1 VAARASGHLRSAQCA
16 IDANS
21 GAIDEIIRQ
30 QADLRS
36 RLVALEGQIAAE
48 AAVVLV
54 AEVDGKLA
62 EVKAAA
68 DSLNLKIAAVMGL
81 HSFLHRN
88 GGAGFP
94 QLAWQISQQMKT
106 PDLGATRSEILAAEA
121 EWAAKFDGL
130 TA

>member
-1 VAARASGHLRSAQCA
+1 
-16 IDANS
+16 
-21 GAIDEIIRQ
+21 
-30 QADLRS
+30 
-36 RLVALEGQIAAE
+36 
-48 AAVVLV
+48 VLV
-54 AEVDGKLA
+54 GEVDGKLA

-106 PDLGATRSEILAAEA
+106 PEIGAARSEISAAEA
-121 EWAAKFDGL
+121 QWAAKFDGL